1 MNKVRKRKV
10 LCALIA
16 GLVLSVGGGFTG
28 SERNE
33 CNLGTQEMAI
43 AATLPP
49 SDTDDGNNSTNDGNN
64 DTGDGNNSTGDTSS
78 KLNIDASKEDVSSAV
93 SKVTVG
99 SKIDSNQIA
108 KAGTMLKGLTGIF
121 ELMAGMLIT
130 LFTAWIPLT
139 FVADIAVA
147 FMPFLDKY
155 IGSGSG
161 GAGGA
166 SAGGPGGKKGFHLPL
181 CSHHSIRNGGG
192 GGAPGGAGG
201 AGGGKALDFGGYF
214 KARSIELIIAFLILG
229 MWVSGLYMIILQ
241 KVISYATAI
250 IIWIFNLVAGIVDS
264 FISGVK

>member
-33 CNLGTQEMAI
+33 CNSGTQEIAI
-43 AATLPP
+43 AATIPP
-49 SDTDDGNNSTNDGNN
+49 SDTDDGNNST
-64 DTGDGNNSTGDTSS
+64 GDTSS
-78 KLNIDASKEDVSSAV
+78 ELGIDASKEAV
-93 SKVTVG
+93 SDAVSTVTTG
-99 SKIDSNQIA
+99 SKIDSNQIS

-121 ELMAGMLIT
+121 ELLAGMLVT

-147 FMPFLDKY
+147 FMPFLEKY
-155 IGSGSG
+155 IGSGNG
-161 GAGGA
+161 GAGGGA
-166 SAGGPGGKKGFHLPL
+166 PAGGPGGKKGFHLPL

-192 GGAPGGAGG
+192 AAGGPGGAGG
-201 AGGGKALDFGGYF
+201 GGKTLDFGGYF
-214 KARSIELIIAFLILG
+214 KARSIELVIAFLILG
-229 MWVSGLYMIILQ
+229 LWVSGLYMTILQ

-264 FISGVK
+264 FIAGVN